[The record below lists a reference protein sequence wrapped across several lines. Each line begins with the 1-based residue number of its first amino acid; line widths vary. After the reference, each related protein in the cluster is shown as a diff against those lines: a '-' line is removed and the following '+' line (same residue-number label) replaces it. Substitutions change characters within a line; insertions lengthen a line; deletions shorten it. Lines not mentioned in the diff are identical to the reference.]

1 MIKIFVLS
9 VSAGLESVAKKE
21 IEKQGGK
28 IIETVDRLITFEG
41 TFEIAAKVNIWS
53 RVGNKVYMLLGEEE
67 NIEDFDDLYG
77 LVNTIDFKKLIPE
90 SSPIIVKATSLRSEL
105 HHTPTL
111 QSITK
116 KSIIDKLLNSPLLD
130 KRGVGGEL

>member
-1 MIKIFVLS
+1 MLKTFVLS

-28 IIETVDRLITFEG
+28 ITEVVDRLITFEG
-41 TFEIAAKVNIWS
+41 DMENAAKVNLWS
-53 RVGNKVYMLLGEEE
+53 RVGNKVYLLLAEEE

-90 SSPIIVKATSLRSEL
+90 NSPIIVNATSLRSEL

-116 KSIIDKLLNSPLLD
+116 KSIIDKL
-130 KRGVGGEL
+130 